1 MTVSILFYSGA
12 TDSFISSSFVE
23 QCNIPVVKA
32 KFSWQ
37 VELASGSRVCAEWIA
52 PDCKISLETF
62 DTLSN
67 LRVIPL
73 GSYDIVLGMDWLEQH
88 QAILDCKV
96 KSINCVDDFRT
107 AKVILGVKRPISLRT
122 ISAKQL
128 VRCIWKG
135 CTLFA
140 ISVNDL
146 GESVDKGSSVD
157 HPILQRFSDVFV
169 KEIPGI
175 PPKREIDFHIDLL
188 PGTELISKTPY
199 RMTAQELVE
208 LKL

>member
-12 TDSFISSSFVE
+12 TDSFISSAFVE
-23 QCNIPVVKA
+23 KCSIPVVKA

-37 VELASGSRVCAEWIA
+37 VELASGSRVCAKWIA

-88 QAILDCKV
+88 QAILDYKV
-96 KSINCVDDFRT
+96 KSINCVDDFRK
-107 AKVILGVKRPISLRT
+107 AKVIMRVKRPISLRT

-128 VRCIWKG
+128 AR
-135 CTLFA
+135 
-140 ISVNDL
+140 
-146 GESVDKGSSVD
+146 
-157 HPILQRFSDVFV
+157 
-169 KEIPGI
+169 
-175 PPKREIDFHIDLL
+175 
-188 PGTELISKTPY
+188 
-199 RMTAQELVE
+199 
-208 LKL
+208 